1 MTQHSPVFNRSLYT
15 DFLVMIFSFHNMV
28 TLSSTSALTVYHQQ
42 IFLCPSYLY
51 QYCIGAYYL
60 ILLFLCI
67 FPFHYVCLYC
77 FYSQLIDYW
86 WYSHTCRDNKTHA
99 WLIQEIMESI
109 EYQTGNR
116 LSGVMSVSWHLHTT
130 SGYCFVYI
138 GNALSNNKCLVSM
151 TMLSN
156 LSASQCHTNSLRYN
170 GWETGG

>member
-1 MTQHSPVFNRSLYT
+1 MSLISVSILHWCILIDTTVSVSVY
-15 DFLVMIFSFHNMV
+15 FSV
-28 TLSSTSALTVYHQQ
+28 SLCVY
-42 IFLCPSYLY
+42 
-51 QYCIGAYYL
+51 
-60 ILLFLCI
+60 
-67 FPFHYVCLYC
+67 VYC

-99 WLIQEIMESI
+99 WLIQEIMESL

-138 GNALSNNKCLVSM
+138 GNTLSNNKWLVSM

-156 LSASQCHTNSLRYN
+156 LSASHKLHSAITGERLAGSIVYTMYITITWHS
-170 GWETGG
+170 WESMCVL